1 MSIELGVLV
10 AYLVILVVLAA
21 WSRKDTHT
29 LSGYYLAGKKLPFWV
44 VAFSANAT
52 GESGW
57 LLLGLTGMGYLVGT
71 QAYWVVV
78 GEILGVT
85 ASWMLI
91 SRRLKKLGDE
101 TDALTLPDVL
111 AAKFND
117 SWHLVRGIAVA
128 IILIMVTTYVTA
140 QMVASGK
147 ALSGFIG
154 LDYRTAV
161 VVGAIIIIGYTFVG
175 GYKAV
180 SYTDVVQG
188 VLMLLGLIVVP
199 MTAISAAGGFD
210 GVVAALGEEDPA
222 LLDMFSATAGGISGW
237 VLIIS
242 FIGIGLPF
250 LGVPQLLIRYMS
262 ARDDGEIRK
271 ARVMSILV
279 MIFFTGG
286 AVTAGIAGRALFP
299 GLEDSETI
307 FPTLS
312 RELFH
317 PLISGILL
325 VVVLAAIMSTVD
337 SLLLLA
343 SSAIVRDTMQR
354 IVGSTRSESELS
366 NYGKVITI
374 VIGVVGIA
382 FAIPEAQFI
391 FWFVLFAWSG
401 LGAAF
406 GPATLGL
413 LYYRKITRAGV
424 IAGML
429 GGFLTSVIWVLFF
442 KERTYDLYEAIPG
455 FIAGFVLTWGVS
467 FLTYK
472 GTQASQGS
480 AGESQ
485 AASRDPRR

>member
-1 MSIELGVLV
+1 MSVEVWVLI
-10 AYLVILVVLAA
+10 AYLVILMVLAV

-29 LSGYYLAGKKLPFWV
+29 LSGYFLAGKKLPFWV

-57 LLLGLTGMGYLVGT
+57 LLLGLTGMGYMVGT

-78 GEILGVT
+78 GEIVGVS

-101 TDALTLPDVL
+101 TDAITLPDVL
-111 AAKFND
+111 AAKFD
-117 SWHLVRGIAVA
+117 DTWHLVRGIAVA
-128 IILIMVTTYVTA
+128 IILVMVTTYVTA

-161 VVGAIIIIGYTFVG
+161 IFGAIIIVGYTFVG

-199 MTAISAAGGFD
+199 LTAISAAGGLD
-210 GVVAALGEEDPA
+210 GIVAALNAEDPA

-237 VLIIS
+237 ILILS

-262 ARDDGEIRK
+262 ARDDDEVRK
-271 ARVMSILV
+271 ARVMSIAV
-279 MIFFTGG
+279 MIVFTGG

-307 FPTLS
+307 FPKLS
-312 RELFH
+312 SELFH
-317 PLISGILL
+317 PVITGVLL

-354 IVGSTRSESELS
+354 IVGSDKSEQELS
-366 NYGKVITI
+366 NYGKVVTV
-374 VIGVVGIA
+374 VIGIVGIA

-406 GPATLGL
+406 GPVTLGL
-413 LYYRKITRAGV
+413 LYNRKITRQGV

-429 GGFLTSVIWVLFF
+429 GGFLTSVVWVLFF

-455 FIAGFVLTWGVS
+455 FIAGLVLTWGVS
-467 FLTYK
+467 AITYRP
-472 GTQASQGS
+472 GDAVRH
-480 AGESQ
+480 AGG
-485 AASRDPRR
+485 AAAGDSHG